1 MENLFNTL
9 NTVNITTNIKTY
21 NKENYFQLLKEYENK
36 SDITRVNK
44 IFFSQFFSK
53 YFSNSEKFSEIIKR
67 KIPKN
72 LDNEKTN
79 QILDDENKLFEYI
92 KKEHNYLFKKIFI
105 EKVNYSS
112 EFILSENFND
122 NKIDFVFEN
131 LIYCKKTIE
140 KMLKKNQANYK
151 DFESENGEIYPLLT
165 FNDILYDSLSNFL
178 FINKKLDS
186 FYNTL
191 LIFKQYEQNNS
202 VNSDISN
209 FNLIIKNFGFETIK
223 QNYYLDLKHIK
234 EINDLDTVLQK
245 INSNYF
251 FNIDSKFHFL
261 NLNIDQLPSLSNR
274 NKALTL
280 SYDYVGDFNIRD
292 LKSFIEIDNLKSPS
306 LLNYVFIKEI
316 NMTYIIHLIYNKNNF
331 NNLDLFKNVVNLSLK
346 NTNLNI
352 YDIVQEMKNIK
363 NNLYINNKKLN
374 SKYDLEKVDSQIDL
388 IINTIND
395 LFFPKVNVNKIKK
408 IGRI

>member
-105 EKVNYSS
+105 EKVDYSS

-131 LIYCKKTIE
+131 LIYCKKTI
-140 KMLKKNQANYK
+140 
-151 DFESENGEIYPLLT
+151 YPFRSILH
-165 FNDILYDSLSNFL
+165 ND
-178 FINKKLDS
+178 
-186 FYNTL
+186 
-191 LIFKQYEQNNS
+191 
-202 VNSDISN
+202 
-209 FNLIIKNFGFETIK
+209 
-223 QNYYLDLKHIK
+223 
-234 EINDLDTVLQK
+234 
-245 INSNYF
+245 
-251 FNIDSKFHFL
+251 
-261 NLNIDQLPSLSNR
+261 
-274 NKALTL
+274 
-280 SYDYVGDFNIRD
+280 
-292 LKSFIEIDNLKSPS
+292 
-306 LLNYVFIKEI
+306 
-316 NMTYIIHLIYNKNNF
+316 
-331 NNLDLFKNVVNLSLK
+331 
-346 NTNLNI
+346 
-352 YDIVQEMKNIK
+352 
-363 NNLYINNKKLN
+363 
-374 SKYDLEKVDSQIDL
+374 
-388 IINTIND
+388 
-395 LFFPKVNVNKIKK
+395 
-408 IGRI
+408 